1 MKALLD
7 TQLSSAIAVL
17 LRERGLDVDAV
28 TERADIANDTPDP
41 QLMAIA
47 AGEGRALVTNNIQ
60 DFRPIA
66 ARRIQRGER
75 HAGLI
80 LVPSTRRRT
89 KAASVELADAIQA
102 VMRASPDGLAQTERW
117 LD

>member
-7 TQLSSAIAVL
+7 TQLSRAIAAL

-28 TERADIANDTPDP
+28 TERADIPDDTPDA
-41 QLMAIA
+41 QLMVIA
-47 AGEGRALVTNNIQ
+47 AGEDRALVTNNVQ

-66 ARRIQRGER
+66 ARAIQRGQQ

-80 LVPSTRRRT
+80 LVPSTRLRT
-89 KAASVELADAIQA
+89 KAASNALADAIEQ
-102 VMRASPDGLAQTERW
+102 VLRDNPDGLAQTERW